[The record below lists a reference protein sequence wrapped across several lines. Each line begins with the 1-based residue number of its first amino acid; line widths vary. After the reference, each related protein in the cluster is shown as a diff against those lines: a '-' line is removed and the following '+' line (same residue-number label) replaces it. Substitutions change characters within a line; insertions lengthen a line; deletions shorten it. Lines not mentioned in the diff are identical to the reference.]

1 MRNFFI
7 KTTFGLLACLTFLT
21 CHNTVKAEEEFNSN
35 EVVQE
40 VVLHRD
46 DLNHWIQV
54 SSPFTSLAVKSENK
68 INLSVIF
75 SPNIPEEREIIF
87 EEDAYSELMFTNPT
101 NSFLISGNV
110 SSDWKEN
117 ITVYLFDTRQTTN
130 TEKIL
135 LAGSTELNG
144 LRVITRNQWGA
155 DETLRYYDP
164 KEYPDSDS
172 GSSSSSKLSSKVIA
186 CNAKIKAYPD
196 EYKYAKVIAMEG
208 KNHLKWSLQYS
219 PSVKKIIVH
228 HTGETNITNN
238 RPSDEMM
245 RAIYYYHTIVR
256 GWGDIGYHYVIGKDG
271 EIFEGKKGGDKVV
284 GAHVYCN
291 NIGTVGVSVMGNF
304 QISTVSTKQINSL
317 KTLLSKLT
325 KKYNLKP
332 NGTSTFHGKN
342 IPNIIGHRDLA
353 ATACPGKNLY
363 SLLAQIRQDVSRG
376 FTYKFEDTTI
386 SSLDNPSIDTETE
399 NGIASSV
406 KTTLVHDKRNNRFEP
421 TSGHYVS
428 TSAEYAGIG
437 GDKRW
442 LRYDFDTR
450 YFKSVW
456 EDLILRSRVY
466 AAKMNKVG
474 GQKIPRTE
482 KYTLG
487 GARNM
492 RGFEPEAIGPKRTI
506 TYANGLKRIYNDGGL
521 FSILGTVELEHPLA
535 REAGLKWVLF
545 FDAGN
550 IYRKH
555 IGERKNYT
563 FKMDYGIGIRW
574 FSPIGVLRF
583 EYGVPINPDAAAG
596 SQFHFDIGQ
605 LF

>member
-1 MRNFFI
+1 M
-7 KTTFGLLACLTFLT
+7 
-21 CHNTVKAEEEFNSN
+21 
-35 EVVQE
+35 
-40 VVLHRD
+40 
-46 DLNHWIQV
+46 
-54 SSPFTSLAVKSENK
+54 
-68 INLSVIF
+68 
-75 SPNIPEEREIIF
+75 
-87 EEDAYSELMFTNPT
+87 
-101 NSFLISGNV
+101 
-110 SSDWKEN
+110 
-117 ITVYLFDTRQTTN
+117 
-130 TEKIL
+130 
-135 LAGSTELNG
+135 
-144 LRVITRNQWGA
+144 
-155 DETLRYYDP
+155 
-164 KEYPDSDS
+164 
-172 GSSSSSKLSSKVIA
+172 
-186 CNAKIKAYPD
+186 
-196 EYKYAKVIAMEG
+196 
-208 KNHLKWSLQYS
+208 
-219 PSVKKIIVH
+219 
-228 HTGETNITNN
+228 
-238 RPSDEMM
+238 
-245 RAIYYYHTIVR
+245 
-256 GWGDIGYHYVIGKDG
+256 
-271 EIFEGKKGGDKVV
+271 
-284 GAHVYCN
+284 
-291 NIGTVGVSVMGNF
+291 
-304 QISTVSTKQINSL
+304 
-317 KTLLSKLT
+317 
-325 KKYNLKP
+325 
-332 NGTSTFHGKN
+332 
-342 IPNIIGHRDLA
+342 
-353 ATACPGKNLY
+353 
-363 SLLAQIRQDVSRG
+363 
-376 FTYKFEDTTI
+376 TYKFEDTTI

-563 FKMDYGIGIRW
+563 FKMDYGLGIRW

-583 EYGVPINPDAAAG
+583 EYGIPINPDVAAG